1 LERRCAM
8 PKPESN
14 LRNMFLALTFIA
26 MLMSGALSFVYLKT
40 KDPIARTEQVKREKA
55 IREAIPS
62 FDSLVAIREA
72 VGEGDT
78 LTASLGFAGDTL
90 AGVAV
95 ETYTTK
101 GFSGMIKFVVGFTSD
116 GRINN
121 LTGFNHKETP
131 GLGTKMAEPKFRN
144 QFLGKNPETFKLK
157 VKKDGGDV
165 DAISAATITSRAVC
179 DGITKAWVA
188 FGKTRKSLQSYEVD
202 SVSAATPPG
211 EMTKQ

>member
-1 LERRCAM
+1 M

-14 LRNMFLALTFIA
+14 LRNMFLALTLIA

-40 KDPIARTEQVKREKA
+40 KDLIARTDQVKREKA
-55 IREAIPS
+55 IREAIPP
-62 FDSLVAIREA
+62 FDSLA
-72 VGEGDT
+72 VIKEPVSEGDT

-90 AGVAV
+90 TGIVV

-101 GFSGMIKFVVGFTSD
+101 GFSGLIKFVVGFTPD

-121 LTGFNHKETP
+121 LTGFAHKETP
-131 GLGTKMAEPKFRN
+131 GLGTKMSEPKFRN

-179 DGITKAWVA
+179 DGISKAWVV
-188 FGKTRKSLQSYEVD
+188 FGKIRKGLQPHEVD
-202 SVSAATPPG
+202 SVSATTHTG